1 MHDQPHT
8 TGIGQSVR
16 RVGQVPNVLAAS
28 HWIATTPLLSQTAAF
43 VVCETVADVRI
54 LADGLHHFDP
64 QRPVVAWDGTY
75 WMLESIHNGTV
86 TVVVERNALDE
97 QNLPSVLSFDR
108 EAWVLRV
115 DEPIDLQEFKEYLT
129 VHGYERDTTANQPGR
144 WAQRGEVLDLFLDR
158 PWRVTLHGNR
168 IEQIAAFELKSG
180 KNTTKWKGDMKGE
193 DEQSE
198 EHGKTGKNGFAKT
211 HKYDAPPAG
220 YAVQRLLVPPLSG
233 HAAHGRATL
242 LNYIPSSLTV
252 VVVHGPSI
260 NVPNPHFLLE
270 PFVLPKGEN
279 AGYREPKAY
288 HLRIDALAKDCHAAR
303 RVVAFTS
310 HDDRVKGL
318 AKSVGKKITVM
329 ECDWSSRGFSHDA
342 SGTLALT
349 DTAIGFGDDERAKQS
364 RRLQH
369 ALVQSLQPGDYV
381 VHLFHGIARYNG
393 MTTMHVNALDRDYLV
408 LEYADRDKIYVPV
421 ELADRV
427 EKYVGDAHPKLHRL
441 ADATWQEAVSR
452 VKAQTEETARELLDL
467 YARRSVARAP
477 QLLEHFE
484 ERDLHDR
491 CPFVLTTDQE
501 QALHDVFHDLQQD
514 APMDRL
520 LCGDV
525 GFGKTEVSLRAAYRA
540 VLNGYQVALLAPT
553 TVLVQQHIDTFTER
567 MGALGV
573 SVAGLSRFH
582 SASQQRATIAGMAAG
597 TVDVVV
603 GTHRL
608 LSRDIHFKHLG
619 LIVIDEEQR
628 FGVKSK
634 EGLQR
639 LRQNVHVLTMT
650 ATPIPRTLHL
660 SVAGI
665 RSISTILTPPQARK
679 PVETF
684 IQQLDE
690 HTIRQAIEVELHRN
704 GQTYYLYN
712 RVQSIERRAQE
723 LHALVPKARIAV
735 AHGQMPPKELAHVMH
750 LFDTGEID
758 VLLATTIVENGLDIP
773 LANTLIVEHASMFG
787 LGELYQLKGRVGR
800 SHRQGYAYFLYTE
813 QVPDGAAKR
822 RFIALQEADTLGAGF
837 ELALKDME
845 IRGIGNILGKEQHG
859 HAVRVGMNLYVR
871 LLHHAVQQLN
881 GVAEEPLRDVT
892 VDIPLEARIPP
903 ELLPH
908 EADRV
913 LLYQQLASIRD
924 LQELAEKREQYEH
937 SEQYERDGHLPSSLA
952 GLFDVLEIKL
962 LAARTPVVS
971 IDTTYPTPL
980 NGLQSPRIT
989 MTATAPLSA
998 LQPPWTVVRTRD
1010 IPATKARAT
1019 LDELGQQWVGSIKQT
1034 LCFLSVSK

>member
-28 HWIATTPLLSQTAAF
+28 HWIATTPLLPQTAAF
-43 VVCETVADVRI
+43 VVCESVADVRI

-64 QRPVVAWDGTY
+64 QRTVVAWDGTY
-75 WMLESIHNGTV
+75 WMLEAIHNGTV
-86 TVVVERNALDE
+86 TVVVERNTLDE

-129 VHGYERDTTANQPGR
+129 AHGYERDTTANQPGR

-158 PWRVTLHGNR
+158 PWRVTLYGNR
-168 IEQIAAFELKSG
+168 IESVSSFDLEGIINNVHQ
-180 KNTTKWKGDMKGE
+180 KNSQNK
-193 DEQSE
+193 
-198 EHGKTGKNGFAKT
+198 KNEGQKKKLNIT
-211 HKYDAPPAG
+211 N
-220 YAVQRLLVPPLSG
+220 QRLLIPPLAS
-233 HAAHGRATL
+233 HGRTTL
-242 LNYIPSSLTV
+242 LNYIPLTMPV
-252 VVVHGPSI
+252 VVVHGA
-260 NVPNPHFLLE
+260 NLLVPNPHIVLE
-270 PFVLPKGEN
+270 PFVMPKGEN

-329 ECDWSSRGFSHDA
+329 ECDWSSRGFSHEP
-342 SGTLALT
+342 SKLLALT

-364 RRLQH
+364 RRLQQ
-369 ALVQSLQPGDYV
+369 ALLQSLQPGDYV
-381 VHLFHGIARYNG
+381 VHLFHGIARYTG
-393 MTTMHVNALDRDYLV
+393 MTTMHINTLDRDYLI

-427 EKYVGDAHPKLHRL
+427 EKYVGVAHPTLHRL

-452 VKAQTEETARELLDL
+452 VKAQTEEMARELLDL

-477 QLLEHFE
+477 QLLEHHE

-491 CPFVLTTDQE
+491 CPFTLTPDQE
-501 QALHDVFHDLQQD
+501 QALQDVFHDLQQE

-525 GFGKTEVSLRAAYRA
+525 GFGKTEVALRAAYRA
-540 VLNGYQVALLAPT
+540 ILNGFQVALLAPT

-567 MGALGV
+567 LGSLGV
-573 SVAGLSRFH
+573 TVAGLSRFH
-582 SASQQRATIAGMAAG
+582 TSSQQRATIAGMTGG

-628 FGVKSK
+628 FGVRSK

-690 HTIRQAIEVELHRN
+690 QTIRQAINVELERH

-750 LFDTGEID
+750 QFDTGEID

-773 LANTLIVEHASMFG
+773 LANTLIVENASLFG

-813 QVPDGAAKR
+813 QVPDGDAKR

-913 LLYQQLASIRD
+913 LLYQQLASIRTME
-924 LQELAEKREQYEH
+924 ELADKRQQYER
-937 SEQYERDGHLPSSLA
+937 SEQYTLDGRLPAPLA
-952 GLFDVLEIKL
+952 GLFDLLEIKL
-962 LAARTPVVS
+962 LAAQTTVVS

-1019 LDELGQQWVGSIKQT
+1019 LDELGQQWVGSIKHA